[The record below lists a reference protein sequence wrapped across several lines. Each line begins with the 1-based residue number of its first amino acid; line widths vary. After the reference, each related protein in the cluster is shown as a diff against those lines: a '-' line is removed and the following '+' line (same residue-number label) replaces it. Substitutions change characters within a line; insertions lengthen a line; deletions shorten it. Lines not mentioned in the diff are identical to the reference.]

1 MIIKRLRQEAMKEK
15 ILSLKKAGVAMEDV
29 VACFARTN
37 TRPPCLSTV
46 KKYYMMIEDNASCP
60 PNPHEK
66 SKAFDDPVLR
76 AEIIRVLTLNGS
88 SIPKSS
94 VYDFLWESFV
104 GTGRMEALPGN
115 EQTLRNFC
123 KHLINTGV
131 VKPPMKNKRIYNS
144 QERTEPG
151 DAAQL
156 DYGEWELNDGSKL
169 WFICIEL
176 SYSKF
181 RFVQGQDHKFNG
193 EETCRA
199 IYAFFLVI
207 GGRFLRLVIDQESCM
222 VTSELYGEVVT
233 TRMFT
238 DFLEEQ
244 DIALFVCHKADPEAK
259 GYVNQIQ
266 METDRP
272 FYAYGVAS

>member
-1 MIIKRLRQEAMKEK
+1 MIIKRLGQEAMKEK
-15 ILSLKKAGVAMEDV
+15 ILSLMKAGVAVKDV
-29 VACFARTN
+29 VACFARTE
-37 TRPPCLSTV
+37 TKPPCLATI
-46 KKYYMMIEDNASCP
+46 KKYYMMREDNASCLS
-60 PNPHEK
+60 NPHEK
-66 SKAFDDPVLR
+66 DKAFDDPVLR
-76 AEIIRVLTLNGS
+76 AEIIRILTLNGS
-88 SIPKSS
+88 SISKSS
-94 VYDFLWESFV
+94 VYDFLWESFIE
-104 GTGRMEALPGN
+104 TGRMEALPGN

-144 QERTEPG
+144 QERTKPG
-151 DAAQL
+151 DSAQL
-156 DYGEWELNDGSKL
+156 DYGEWKLNDGSRL

-207 GGRFLRLVIDQESCM
+207 GGRILMLVIDQESCL
-222 VTSELYGEVVT
+222 VASELYGEVIT
-233 TRMFT
+233 TKVFT

-244 DIALFVCHKADPEAK
+244 VVKLFVCNKSDPESK
-259 GYVNQIQ
+259 GI
-266 METDRP
+266 
-272 FYAYGVAS
+272 S